1 MDMVLDTA
9 VKYNDIFMSG
19 VKITIIISLL
29 SCFFGLLLGIIL
41 AFMKISGIKVL
52 QWISTAYVEVIR
64 GTPVLVQ
71 ISLVFFG
78 LPFLGIH
85 FPSFQIMG
93 VDFERLSAG
102 VLALILNSGAY
113 ECDNLP
119 HPCISVGVEIVRS
132 GIQSIPKGQL
142 EGAMS
147 LGFSKWESMVRIII
161 PQAIRNILPVIGNEF
176 VTLIKE
182 SSQVSVIG
190 MADLMYTATTIQ
202 GISFQPFPPLVIVAI
217 YYFIITFFVS
227 MCLRVLERRMKVK
240 SVR

>member
-9 VKYNDIFMSG
+9 VKYTDIFMSG

-113 ECDNLP
+113 EC
-119 HPCISVGVEIVRS
+119 EIVRS

-217 YYFIITFFVS
+217 YYFIMTFFVS

>member
-1 MDMVLDTA
+1 MDIVFETA
-9 VKYNDIFMSG
+9 VKYNDIFMAG
-19 VKITIIISLL
+19 AKITIIISFL
-29 SCFFGLLLGIIL
+29 SCFFGLFLGVIL
-41 AFMKISGIKVL
+41 AFMKISGVKIL
-52 QWISTAYVEVIR
+52 QAVAAVYVEVIR

-78 LPFLGIH
+78 LPFLGIQ
-85 FPSFQIMG
+85 FPNFEIWG

-113 ECDNLP
+113 QC
-119 HPCISVGVEIVRS
+119 EIVRS
-132 GIQSIPKGQL
+132 GIQSIHKGQL
-142 EGAMS
+142 EAAMS

-190 MADLMYTATTIQ
+190 MADLMYTAAPIQ
-202 GISFQPFPPLVIVAI
+202 GISFQPFPPLVIVAV
-217 YYFIITFFVS
+217 YYFVMTFFVS
-227 MCLRVLERRMKVK
+227 SCLRVLEIRLKVR

>member
-1 MDMVLDTA
+1 MDVVIDTA

-19 VKITIIISLL
+19 IKVTIVISIM
-29 SCFFGLLLGIIL
+29 SCFFGLLLGTIF
-41 AFMKISGIKVL
+41 AFMKISGVKVL
-52 QWISTAYVEVIR
+52 QAIATAYVEIIR
-64 GTPVLVQ
+64 GTPILVQ

-102 VLALILNSGAY
+102 ILALIINSGAY
-113 ECDNLP
+113 EC
-119 HPCISVGVEIVRS
+119 EIVRS
-132 GIQSIPKGQL
+132 GIQSISKGQL

-161 PQAIRNILPVIGNEF
+161 PQAIKNILPVIGNEF

-202 GISFQPFPPLVIVAI
+202 GISFQPFPPLVIVAV
-217 YYFIITFFVS
+217 YYFILTFAVS
-227 MCLRVLERRMKVK
+227 NVLRALEWKFK
-240 SVR
+240 IKAVR

>member
-1 MDMVLDTA
+1 MDMVIDTA

-19 VKITIIISLL
+19 VKITIVISII

-41 AFMKISGIKVL
+41 AFMKISGIKIL
-52 QWISTAYVEVIR
+52 QAIAYVYVEIIR

-102 VLALILNSGAY
+102 ILALIINSGAY
-113 ECDNLP
+113 EC
-119 HPCISVGVEIVRS
+119 EIVRS

-147 LGFSKWESMVRIII
+147 LGFSKWESMLRIII
-161 PQAIRNILPVIGNEF
+161 PQAVRNILPVIGNEF

-202 GISFQPFPPLVIVAI
+202 GISFQPFPPLVIIAV
-217 YYFIITFFVS
+217 YYFIMTFFVS
-227 MCLRVLERRMKVK
+227 LCLKGLERHMSAKTTR
-240 SVR
+240 

>member
-1 MDMVLDTA
+1 MDMVLDMA
-9 VKYNDIFMSG
+9 VKYNDVFLAGI
-19 VKITIIISLL
+19 KITIILSLL
-29 SCFFGLLLGIIL
+29 ACFFGLLLGILL
-41 AFMKISGIKVL
+41 AFMKISGVRVL
-52 QWISTAYVEVIR
+52 QALAAVYVEVIR

-85 FPSFQIMG
+85 FPNIQIWG

-113 ECDNLP
+113 QC
-119 HPCISVGVEIVRS
+119 EIVRS
-132 GIQSIPKGQL
+132 GIQSVHKGQM
-142 EGAMS
+142 EGALS
-147 LGFSKWESMVRIII
+147 LGFSKWEAMVRIII
-161 PQAIRNILPVIGNEF
+161 PQAMRNILPVIGNEF

-202 GISFQPFPPLVIVAI
+202 GISFQPFPPLVIVAA
-217 YYFIITFFVS
+217 YYFIMTFTMS
-227 MCLRVLERRMKVK
+227 SLLRGLERRLRVK
-240 SVR
+240 AR

>member
-1 MDMVLDTA
+1 MDLVIDTA
-9 VKYNDIFMSG
+9 VKYNDIFMAG
-19 VKITIIISLL
+19 VKVTIVISIL
-29 SCFFGLLLGIIL
+29 SCIFGLLLGIVL
-41 AFMKISGIKVL
+41 AFMKISGIKIL
-52 QWISTAYVEVIR
+52 QAIATVYVEVIR
-64 GTPVLVQ
+64 GTPILVQ

-85 FPSFQIMG
+85 FPSFQFMG
-93 VDFERLSAG
+93 LDFERLSAG
-102 VLALILNSGAY
+102 ILALIINSGAY
-113 ECDNLP
+113 EC
-119 HPCISVGVEIVRS
+119 EIVRS
-132 GIQSIPKGQL
+132 GIQSIGKGQL

-161 PQAIRNILPVIGNEF
+161 PQAIKNILPVIGNEF

-202 GISFQPFPPLVIVAI
+202 GISFQPFPPLVIVAV
-217 YYFIITFFVS
+217 YYFVLTFVVS
-227 MCLRVLERRMKVK
+227 NVLRVLEWKFKIK

>member
-1 MDMVLDTA
+1 MDIVFETA
-9 VKYNDIFMSG
+9 VKYNDIFMAG
-19 VKITIIISLL
+19 AKITIIISFL
-29 SCFFGLLLGIIL
+29 SCFFGLFLGVIL
-41 AFMKISGIKVL
+41 AFMKISGVKIL
-52 QWISTAYVEVIR
+52 QAVAAVYVEVIR

-78 LPFLGIH
+78 LPFLGIQ
-85 FPSFQIMG
+85 FPNFEIWG

-113 ECDNLP
+113 QC
-119 HPCISVGVEIVRS
+119 EIVRS
-132 GIQSIPKGQL
+132 GIQSIHKGQL
-142 EGAMS
+142 EAAMS

-190 MADLMYTATTIQ
+190 MADLMYMAATIQ
-202 GISFQPFPPLVIVAI
+202 GISFQPFPPLVIVAV
-217 YYFIITFFVS
+217 YYFVMTFFVS
-227 MCLRVLERRMKVK
+227 SCLRVLEIRLKVR

>member
-1 MDMVLDTA
+1 MMDLVIDTA

-19 VKITIIISLL
+19 VKVTIVISIL
-29 SCFFGLLLGIIL
+29 SCIFGLLLGIIL
-41 AFMKISGIKVL
+41 AFMKISGIKIL
-52 QWISTAYVEVIR
+52 QAIATVYVEVIR
-64 GTPVLVQ
+64 GTPILVQ

-102 VLALILNSGAY
+102 ILALIINSGAY
-113 ECDNLP
+113 EC
-119 HPCISVGVEIVRS
+119 EIVRS
-132 GIQSIPKGQL
+132 GIQSIGKGQL

-161 PQAIRNILPVIGNEF
+161 PQAIKNILPVIGNEF

-202 GISFQPFPPLVIVAI
+202 GISFQPFPPLVIVAV
-217 YYFIITFFVS
+217 YYFVLTFVVS
-227 MCLRVLERRMKVK
+227 NVLRVLEWKFKIK

>member
-1 MDMVLDTA
+1 MDVVIDTA

-19 VKITIIISLL
+19 IKVTIVISIM

-41 AFMKISGIKVL
+41 AFMKISGVKVL
-52 QWISTAYVEVIR
+52 QFIATAYVEIIR
-64 GTPVLVQ
+64 GTPILVQ

-102 VLALILNSGAY
+102 ILALIINSGAY
-113 ECDNLP
+113 EC
-119 HPCISVGVEIVRS
+119 EIVRS
-132 GIQSIPKGQL
+132 GIQSIGKGQL

-161 PQAIRNILPVIGNEF
+161 PQAIKNILPVIGNEF

-202 GISFQPFPPLVIVAI
+202 GISFQPFPPLVIVAV
-217 YYFIITFFVS
+217 YYFILTFAVS
-227 MCLRVLERRMKVK
+227 NVLRALEWKFK
-240 SVR
+240 IKAVR